1 VSELKQEGLA
11 EVASH
16 KNARRV
22 LLHVLNPRSTR
33 YFPPHLL
40 ECMPD
45 PQKVREDAEETVV
58 AMKRGGKAQKDANKA
73 VGKDLSD
80 DEDDDDDMG
89 TVDDEFGG
97 EDEEEAPE
105 GDDDDDDDDDDG
117 LEEAPADGPDFGIA
131 KKPAS
136 TRRAELFRQGL
147 GDTLIAACSA
157 NASSM
162 LRSNLAS
169 DVLFEVAAGGCDD
182 IFYDSVGDEKMAN
195 LFEAISEA
203 VATSMT
209 SEQIDAE
216 SGEKLEPLHANFFST
231 RTLRR
236 MALEVKHAQFIP
248 IFWKSALK
256 ANLKTWIDG
265 HGAKV
270 VAAVVRTKTDAKTRK
285 EIHAAVGKL
294 VDSGDAAAWSEGFF
308 RVKDGDKPRNSAG
321 KDEQPTSK
329 KAKKAKTASK

>member
-1 VSELKQEGLA
+1 
-11 EVASH
+11 
-16 KNARRV
+16 
-22 LLHVLNPRSTR
+22 
-33 YFPPHLL
+33 
-40 ECMPD
+40 
-45 PQKVREDAEETVV
+45 
-58 AMKRGGKAQKDANKA
+58 
-73 VGKDLSD
+73 
-80 DEDDDDDMG
+80 
-89 TVDDEFGG
+89 
-97 EDEEEAPE
+97 
-105 GDDDDDDDDDDG
+105 
-117 LEEAPADGPDFGIA
+117 
-131 KKPAS
+131 
-136 TRRAELFRQGL
+136 
-147 GDTLIAACSA
+147 
-157 NASSM
+157 M

-256 ANLKTWIDG
+256 ANLKTWTDG

-270 VAAVVRTKTDAKTRK
+270 IAAVVRAETDAKTRK
-285 EIHAAVGKL
+285 EIHASVGKL
-294 VDSGDAAAWSEGFF
+294 VDGGDAAAWSDGFF
-308 RVKDGDKPRNSAG
+308 RAKDGDKPRKSAG
-321 KDEQPTSK
+321 KDERTTSKTTSK
-329 KAKKAKTASK
+329 KTKKASSK